1 MWFSLNITEKSL
13 TFAAK
18 NYLKVKENI
27 LDMIR
32 QSLLLNLPEGG
43 KALLF
48 GSRARGDADDSSD
61 WDVLILLNKERLAP
75 EDYDT
80 ISYPL
85 RLLGWDLG
93 EMINPVMY
101 TNLEW
106 ENNKMTPFYYNFT
119 NDAVQLV

>member
-1 MWFSLNITEKSL
+1 MWFSLNITEKSR

-32 QSLLLNLPEGG
+32 QSLLLNLLEGG
-43 KALLF
+43 QALLF
-48 GSRARGDADDSSD
+48 DSRARGDADDSSD
-61 WDVLILLNKERLAP
+61 WDVLILLNKELLAP

>member
-1 MWFSLNITEKSL
+1 MQR
-13 TFAAK
+13 K
-18 NYLKVKENI
+18 NHLKVKENI
-27 LDMIR
+27 VDMIR
-32 QSLLLNLPEGG
+32 QSLLLNLPKGG

-48 GSRARGDADDSSD
+48 GSRARGDARDSSD
-61 WDVLILLNKERLAP
+61 WDVLILLDKERLTP

-85 RLLGWDLG
+85 RMLGWDLG

-106 ENNKMTPFYYNFT
+106 ENYKMTPFYYNVT
-119 NDAVQLV
+119 NDAIQLV